1 MYHVVRFGGFQK
13 MTEQFDE
20 MLKDIS
26 EIKKC
31 MKIFRDSFCDEDWK
45 KMLEQ
50 AELDLQ

>member
-1 MYHVVRFGGFQK
+1 MERTRIK
-13 MTEQFDE
+13 MTGQFDE

-31 MKIFRDSFCDEDWK
+31 MKMFRDAFTDEDWK

-50 AELDLQ
+50 AELDVQ